1 MGRHHKTAALAEA
14 LDRLIAHEVELHRE
28 LLAVLQGDEYP
39 DMDGE
44 ITDTLSD
51 AQLALTA
58 AANGSA
64 TPSRWPPRP
73 TRNSARAQ
81 CCAADPR

>member
-1 MGRHHKTAALAEA
+1 MAEA

-58 AANGSA
+58 VSERLRDAVALAAA
-64 TPSRWPPRP
+64 T
-73 TRNSARAQ
+73 
-81 CCAADPR
+81 DPK